1 MPRDLLTLPQLTV
14 LRGCYPPTIRQKFEK
29 IHDKLLEGFSFL
41 DHKKFVAWC
50 GPHACICK
58 RIFHISFGFLL
69 SARDLMSKVVL
80 GMRNT
85 TVGRFA

>member
-1 MPRDLLTLPQLTV
+1 LD
-14 LRGCYPPTIRQKFEK
+14 
-29 IHDKLLEGFSFL
+29 GFSFL
-41 DHKKFVAWC
+41 DHKKFAAWC